1 MVPPGGYGTANAGLL
16 RARARADGR
25 FRGIAVIDWATPDP
39 LLRERP
45 RRGVVGVR
53 LNLPRAGA
61 ALLSRPGAR
70 EFLHRM
76 TGLGWLVEV

>member
-1 MVPPGGYGTANAGLL
+1 VVQPGGYGTANAGLL